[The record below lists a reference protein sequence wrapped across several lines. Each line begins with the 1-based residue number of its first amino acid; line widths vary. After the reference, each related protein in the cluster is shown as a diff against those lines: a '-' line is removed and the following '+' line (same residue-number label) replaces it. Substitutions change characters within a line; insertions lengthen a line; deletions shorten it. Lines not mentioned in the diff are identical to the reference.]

1 MSEHRI
7 DHGGAE
13 LSAGPAANNK
23 PSRREALHL
32 GLQATLAGCFAGSM
46 RSVGLSAQIEDGEL
60 ARGEI
65 ARVELE
71 DSKVESGTFEDLE
84 IIDCHTHLVYGGT
97 RSQEFAMRLHCA
109 SYEDVARAGGGIVS
123 TVRST
128 RQAGA
133 DELLTQALQRLERR
147 AARRARRVAHIIDL
161 LHQLAEHD
169 AREPTPTG
177 WQDRVL
183 AAAHAQETP

>member
-13 LSAGPAANNK
+13 LSAGQAANNK

-46 RSVGLSAQIEDGEL
+46 RSVGLSVQIEDGEL

-71 DSKVESGTFEDLE
+71 DSTVESGTFEDLV
-84 IIDCHTHLVYGGT
+84 IIDCHTISMIRY
-97 RSQEFAMRLHCA
+97 
-109 SYEDVARAGGGIVS
+109 
-123 TVRST
+123 
-128 RQAGA
+128 
-133 DELLTQALQRLERR
+133 ERR
-147 AARRARRVAHIIDL
+147 EFPGRRRTRL
-161 LHQLAEHD
+161 FTEKLCP
-169 AREPTPTG
+169 RT
-177 WQDRVL
+177 
-183 AAAHAQETP
+183 